1 MILFKVFLGLLYCH
15 HCMLKFINFRKI
27 LLINFGYLVKQI
39 DFILR
44 LIRTMIIYFSLF
56 FIKCHLLYGHK
67 I

>member
-27 LLINFGYLVKQI
+27 LLINFGYLVEQMG
-39 DFILR
+39 FIIR
-44 LIRTMIIYFSLF
+44 LIRIMIRYFSLF
-56 FIKCHLLYGHK
+56 FIMCHLLDGHK